1 MSLTYWIAWR
11 YIVTKRKEKF
21 LCLISAIAI
30 LGVVVGV
37 AALMVV
43 TAVMSGF
50 SRDLTDKIIGN
61 YSHLTITAEP
71 GIENPQAII
80 SQLKSIPEIRGA
92 SPFIAGQALV
102 REGDNIFGVK
112 IRGIDPATVAQVGK
126 LHDYL
131 IYGSLERLDS
141 GGVIVGKEMAKFLGL
156 GLGSSLRLQVSPRK
170 IHNLKVEGIF
180 SSGMYEYDSE
190 LVFLHIDK
198 TKEMLGKGSVTG
210 IAVQLNNLNQTQAVR
225 SKIQNLLGPYYPYQI
240 RTWMEINQNFF
251 AALKLEKITMF
262 IILCLIVL
270 VAAFNIISTLIVMV
284 VQKTKDI
291 GILKSIGMSRK
302 RIRRIFTF
310 EGLTIG
316 LIGIALG
323 LGLGWLLCFLLE
335 KYQFVKLPAD
345 IYYLDRLPVSLNFW
359 PDVALIIAAALA
371 ITVLSTIY
379 PALRAGRMNPVDA
392 LRYE

>member
-1 MSLTYWIAWR
+1 MSLEYWIAWR
-11 YIVTKRKEKF
+11 YIITKRKEKF
-21 LCLISAIAI
+21 LGLISAIAI

-50 SRDLTDKIIGN
+50 SQDLRNKIIGN
-61 YSHLTITAEP
+61 YSHLTVTAES

-80 SQLKSIPEIRGA
+80 SQLKSIPEIQGA
-92 SPFIAGQALV
+92 SPFISGQALV
-102 REGDNIFGVK
+102 REGENIFGVK
-112 IRGIDPATVAQVGK
+112 IRGIDPGTVAQVGK
-126 LHDYL
+126 LNDYL
-131 IYGSLERLDS
+131 IYGSLAQLDS
-141 GGVIVGKEMAKFLGL
+141 EGVIVGKELARFLGL
-156 GLGSSLRLQVSPRK
+156 DVGGSLRLQVSPRK

-198 TKEMLGKGSVTG
+198 VKEMLGTGSVTG
-210 IAVQLNNLNQTQAVR
+210 LAVKLSDLDLTQAVK
-225 SKIQNLLGPYYPYQI
+225 SKIQNLLGYYPYQI
-240 RTWMEINQNFF
+240 RTWMEANQNFF

-291 GILKSIGMSRK
+291 GILKAIGMSRR
-302 RIRRIFTF
+302 RIRRIFIF

-316 LIGIALG
+316 LIGITLG

-345 IYYLDRLPVSLNFW
+345 IYYLDHLPVSLNLW
-359 PDVALIIAAALA
+359 PDVALIISAALA

-379 PALRAGRMNPVDA
+379 PALHAGRMHPVDA